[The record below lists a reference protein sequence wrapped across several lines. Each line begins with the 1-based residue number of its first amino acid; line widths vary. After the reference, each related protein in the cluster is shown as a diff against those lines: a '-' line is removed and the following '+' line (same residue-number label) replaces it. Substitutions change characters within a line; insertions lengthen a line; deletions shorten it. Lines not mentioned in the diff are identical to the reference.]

1 MRRLNMAR
9 RVFILSL
16 VAAVALATTAFAAGQ
31 KDSATAASSATT
43 GPKLTLTGP
52 VSFTNLVHP
61 TLKSGDK
68 VYELLVPRY
77 VVFQSG
83 LKEGA
88 SVTVEGYQA
97 TNLPPWAEIPQ
108 GAVAMY
114 VTKATI
120 DGKDY
125 DLSQLRGPMM
135 GGRWDDGGARGYGRG
150 MMGGRG
156 TMGNRGGGMGS
167 GWWD

>member
-1 MRRLNMAR
+1 MAR

-31 KDSATAASSATT
+31 KDNATAASSAAATT

-77 VVFQSG
+77 PSSSPG
-83 LKEGA
+83 
-88 SVTVEGYQA
+88 
-97 TNLPPWAEIPQ
+97 
-108 GAVAMY
+108 
-114 VTKATI
+114 
-120 DGKDY
+120 
-125 DLSQLRGPMM
+125 
-135 GGRWDDGGARGYGRG
+135 
-150 MMGGRG
+150 
-156 TMGNRGGGMGS
+156 
-167 GWWD
+167 